1 MSKTIN
7 CPLCQRKVA
16 EPELIAGVSNTHGG
30 AFSQTSYDLV
40 HCRDCDVVRLDPL
53 PTEADLD
60 ILYRQTEQFSDDL
73 YTDDS
78 RISSM
83 LEYYGHCLEN
93 LGLMPAGG
101 EASLEVGAGFA
112 WVSRAIK
119 MRDESVVTI
128 AQDVTDECSEKCAWV
143 DRYHVG
149 LLDTLDPGQKFR
161 LISLTHVIEHLRH
174 PAAMLV
180 ELAEKLSPEGRILVT
195 APHRPIGWQPG
206 GDVQTWLDYSY
217 LHVPAHIAYLSR
229 EWFDITAARAGL
241 KVVHWDAGHEDGQAF
256 EAVLGVDPDARS
268 SWWARLKKKVGQG

>member
-1 MSKTIN
+1 M
-7 CPLCQRKVA
+7 
-16 EPELIAGVSNTHGG
+16 
-30 AFSQTSYDLV
+30 
-40 HCRDCDVVRLDPL
+40 
-53 PTEADLD
+53 
-60 ILYRQTEQFSDDL
+60 
-73 YTDDS
+73 
-78 RISSM
+78 
-83 LEYYGHCLEN
+83 
-93 LGLMPAGG
+93 
-101 EASLEVGAGFA
+101 
-112 WVSRAIK
+112 
-119 MRDESVVTI
+119 
-128 AQDVTDECSEKCAWV
+128 
-143 DRYHVG
+143 
-149 LLDTLDPGQKFR
+149 
-161 LISLTHVIEHLRH
+161 ISLTHVIEHLRH